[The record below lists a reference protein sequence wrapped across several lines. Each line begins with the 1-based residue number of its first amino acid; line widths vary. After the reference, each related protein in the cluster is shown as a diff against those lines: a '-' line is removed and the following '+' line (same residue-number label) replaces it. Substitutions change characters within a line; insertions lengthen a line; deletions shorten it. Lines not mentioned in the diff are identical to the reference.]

1 MAYSQKIVQDLE
13 EEDALLPHLKTKEN
27 WATWKTMM
35 IKMIPQMEEYS
46 MVLAKYMTCMLN

>member
-1 MAYSQKIVQDLE
+1 MASSKNLFQDLE

-46 MVLAKYMTCMLN
+46 TVLAKYIHCMLN